1 MIWQVGAEI
10 RWLPAS
16 AETFGICF
24 QKDAYSKGFL
34 SHLFITASLESML
47 FEFLL
52 SISNGKSILLDLVL
66 EQNLMFVCLGIVD
79 GEFVIEYCSAVEGND

>member
-1 MIWQVGAEI
+1 
-10 RWLPAS
+10 
-16 AETFGICF
+16 
-24 QKDAYSKGFL
+24 
-34 SHLFITASLESML
+34 ML